1 MAHYMCFGDFQLYEL
16 SDTPMVNVSELKNP
30 AALVLNL
37 NDKLSLAD
45 KASIV
50 ADDGE
55 TSELP
60 ISWLNANGVTITTP
74 GVYVVTGYVAYRMII
89 IVIMYMLSRK

>member
-1 MAHYMCFGDFQLYEL
+1 M
-16 SDTPMVNVSELKNP
+16 
-30 AALVLNL
+30 LNL

-60 ISWLNANGVTITTP
+60 ITWLNANGVDITTP
-74 GVYVVTGYVAYRMII
+74 VSMLLQDMSAYRMII